1 MKQVFLKNRNK
12 GKNKSFGGVIHLNRS
27 NCLSMKMAWLFMLL
41 LFPLLA
47 QCQGKVETKAT
58 QVKTLVW
65 ADEFN
70 YNGLPDSTKWNF
82 QVGKSRVNNEPQWYT
97 KDPKNIQVAKG
108 MLTITCRIENVE
120 GQNRYTSARINTRG
134 KYECTYGRIEAR
146 AKLPKGRGV
155 WPAFWTLGLTRGWPA
170 CGEIDIMEY
179 WGHNPNTIASN
190 VHTRDYNHT
199 KGTGRG
205 DKIVYQDPWKDFHIY
220 AVEWYS
226 DRLDFFLDDSLFFS
240 CKSKGEGIGEW
251 PFNAPQYII
260 LNFALSNNWKPGE
273 PGIDDSIFPQ
283 EFIVDYVRVYELK

>member
-1 MKQVFLKNRNK
+1 MKQEFSKIRIEGEK
-12 GKNKSFGGVIHLNRS
+12 ESFGEVINLMTSNYIGVKVAFLGIF
-27 NCLSMKMAWLFMLL
+27 LFL
-41 LFPLLA
+41 PILA
-47 QCQGKVETKAT
+47 QCQTKAETKPA

-65 ADEFN
+65 SEEFN
-70 YNGLPDSTKWNF
+70 YNGLPDSTKWNI

-97 KDPKNIQVAKG
+97 RDPKNLQVANG
-108 MLTITCRIENVE
+108 MLTISCLIENVE
-120 GQNRYTSARINTRG
+120 GQNRYTSGRINSRG
-134 KYECTYGRIEAR
+134 KYEYTMGRIEAR

-155 WPAFWTLGLTRGWPA
+155 WPAFWTLGLTGGWPA

-205 DKIVYQDPWKDFHIY
+205 GKIVFENPFDDFHIY
-220 AVEWYS
+220 AVEWFA
-226 DRLDFFLDDSLFFS
+226 DRMDFYFDDTLFYS

-273 PGIDDSIFPQ
+273 PGIDDTIFPQ
-283 EFIVDYVRVYELK
+283 KFIVDYVRVYSLK